1 MQDVLFGKGTIIN
14 THPGNQQ
21 FRSLVNSQKQLF
33 GNAKSNKEKRSIVT
47 SIFVTIGHLHPPGRF
62 LVEDRRSSSSAR
74 SNPINIDGSDQ
85 SGVPSLSNI
94 HPTLLTK
101 TWSLVENEKALDKIM
116 HRLRERGG
124 KGELAATEGSAM
136 TRDRQCVDDKRNN
149 IFDVDGG
156 NSEAA
161 AAQASTGND
170 DEVPVV
176 TTVIGRQFMAGKLD
190 GDEDHHYLD
199 TNTLDVYDSA
209 DASGGCFKV
218 EGAPPQASTMNVGA
232 DLLH

>member
-33 GNAKSNKEKRSIVT
+33 GNAKSNKEKRSIIT

-62 LVEDRRSSSSAR
+62 LVEDRRSSSAW
-74 SNPINIDGSDQ
+74 SNPSNIDGSDQ

-124 KGELAATEGSAM
+124 KGELAAMEGSAM
-136 TRDRQCVDDKRNN
+136 TRDRQCMDDKQNN
-149 IFDVDGG
+149 IFDVNGG

-170 DEVPVV
+170 DGVPVV
-176 TTVIGRQFMAGKLD
+176 TTVIGRQSRENLMVMKTIITWIQILSMSMIVLMPVVVVSKLRV
-190 GDEDHHYLD
+190 HHL
-199 TNTLDVYDSA
+199 
-209 DASGGCFKV
+209 KHR
-218 EGAPPQASTMNVGA
+218 Q
-232 DLLH
+232 